1 MSYVAIVRRYI
12 RGRSCWAESAIASPD
27 EAYYAHACAD
37 MIAQWAGVRLCC
49 TVNQRSAS
57 STSQSFTQA

>member
-37 MIAQWAGVRLCC
+37 MIAQWAGVRLCL
-49 TVNQRSAS
+49 S
-57 STSQSFTQA
+57 